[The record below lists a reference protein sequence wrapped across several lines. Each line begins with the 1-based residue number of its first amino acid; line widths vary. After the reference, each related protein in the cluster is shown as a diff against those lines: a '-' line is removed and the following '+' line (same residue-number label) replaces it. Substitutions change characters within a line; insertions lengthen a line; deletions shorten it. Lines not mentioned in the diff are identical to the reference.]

1 MIIKRATS
9 RSIAYKLSNKL
20 ELEQPPLDKPVSDAS
35 IPSLDQSLAYQHKNP
50 YSCANS
56 EYSNSSSADITHRS
70 DSQPILHTRSY
81 WNRYIGTAILLLI
94 ILVLPACSG
103 ERAAGQQAGDERLA
117 ITATT
122 GMIADAATI
131 IGGSHVQVSGLMGPG
146 VDPHMYKASQG
157 DIRKLDDADLVL
169 YNGLHLEGSMTK
181 ILDKMSRT
189 RHVVAVTD
197 RIDAAELRQS
207 DEYAN
212 EHDPHIWFDVSLWS
226 QATQRIRD
234 AMIEAD
240 PQHAAIY
247 RSNAEIY
254 LKQLA
259 DLHEDV
265 QQQIATIPEQ
275 HRILVTAHDAFGYYG
290 DAYGLEVRGL
300 QGLSTASEYGSR
312 DVAELRNMLV
322 EQQIKA
328 VFAESSIPARA
339 MEAVIAGAAQQGHQV
354 TLGGE
359 LYSDALGAPD
369 GEAGTYLKMVRHNTR
384 TIVEALR

>member
-1 MIIKRATS
+1 MRMKWS
-9 RSIAYKLSNKL
+9 
-20 ELEQPPLDKPVSDAS
+20 
-35 IPSLDQSLAYQHKNP
+35 SLY
-50 YSCANS
+50 
-56 EYSNSSSADITHRS
+56 IRHRS
-70 DSQPILHTRSY
+70 HTCRDYYPKIGMVRHFHSY
-81 WNRYIGTAILLLI
+81 AVISSILLIVLI
-94 ILVLPACSG
+94 LSGCSG
-103 ERAAGQQAGDERLA
+103 ERAAGESSDERLY

-122 GMIADAATI
+122 GMIADAAQQ
-131 IGGSHVQVSGLMGPG
+131 IGGSNVQVIGLMGPG

-181 ILDKMSRT
+181 ILDKMSRS
-189 RHVVAVTD
+189 RHVVAVTE
-197 RIDAAELRQS
+197 RIDPVWLRQS

-226 QATQRIRD
+226 QAVERIRD
-234 AMIEAD
+234 AIIEAD
-240 PQHAAIY
+240 PQHEATY
-247 RSNAEIY
+247 RSNADAYIG
-254 LKQLA
+254 QLQQ
-259 DLHEDV
+259 LHREV
-265 QQQIATIPEQ
+265 QEQIDTIPQ
-275 HRILVTAHDAFGYYG
+275 QSRVLITAHDAFGYYG

-322 EQQIKA
+322 ERQIKA

-339 MEAVIAGAAQQGHQV
+339 MEAVIAGAAGQGHMV
-354 TLGGE
+354 KLGGE

-369 GEAGTYLKMVRHNTR
+369 GEAGNYIDMVRHNTH